1 MSWSRPIVLGLFAA
15 LPTARAAAQAPAP
28 ADSSRPHKSVYGKLQ
43 RVDESLSAVFMESDD
58 GQKLV
63 WRLEKPVIMEA
74 ARFKPGDPMIVVY
87 RQLTPTE
94 KRVTALA
101 FPGTASAPTYVNMTG
116 SSVVLRSAPAVGG
129 ECEKL
134 GGPAS
139 DTPISTKGRVE
150 IPDGCWCCA
159 SAGETCTPGNKTG
172 LGQALLVYCFK

>member
-28 ADSSRPHKSVYGKLQ
+28 TESSRPHKSVYGKLQ
-43 RVDESLSAVFMESDD
+43 RVDESLSAVFMDSDD
-58 GQKLV
+58 GQRLV
-63 WRLEKPVIMEA
+63 WRLDKAVISQA
-74 ARFKPGDPMIVVY
+74 ARFKPGDPMIVIY

-101 FPGTASAPTYVNMTG
+101 FPGTASAPTYVNVTG

-129 ECEKL
+129 ECDQL
-134 GGPAS
+134 GGPAT
-139 DTPISTKGRVE
+139 DTTIPGNGRTE
-150 IPDGCWCCA
+150 IAQGCWCCA
-159 SAGETCTPGNKTG
+159 SAGETCTPANKTG